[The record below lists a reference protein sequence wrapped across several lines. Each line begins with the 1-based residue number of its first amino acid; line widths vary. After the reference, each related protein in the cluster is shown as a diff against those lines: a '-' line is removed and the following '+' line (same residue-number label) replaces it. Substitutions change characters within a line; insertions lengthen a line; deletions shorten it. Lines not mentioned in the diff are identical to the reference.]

1 MSNHSPLRELLPV
14 TSSQHSSIPYGS
26 CMSVYSA
33 YFSRSA
39 VSWVS
44 QQDTICDGEINI
56 FGLNNEA
63 YIKKLKRY
71 AGRLYPVSLNSKYS
85 PIKIKESDRLD
96 VFGKVVGKINSNDV
110 PDYRF

>member
-44 QQDTICDGEINI
+44 QQDTICDGEIGI

-63 YIKKLKRY
+63 YIKI
-71 AGRLYPVSLNSKYS
+71 AE
-85 PIKIKESDRLD
+85 KICRQTLSRITKQQILS
-96 VFGKVVGKINSNDV
+96 
-110 PDYRF
+110 Y